1 MDEGAAVHHVALNDR
16 SIVGEQSTQLLRL
29 AARQAA
35 DEHLGGLQDKASIT
49 PDYYGQSGGAASFLR
64 TVFMYLFFSTTF
76 RCFFLLLKWRW
87 TTVHLTGSVTSDGY
101 FHGHIGS
108 YRHR

>member
-49 PDYYGQSGGAASFLR
+49 PDYYGQSGGAASLTLTYSIHVFIFLYN
-64 TVFMYLFFSTTF
+64 FSLFFSF
-76 RCFFLLLKWRW
+76 IEMEMDNCAPDRQCDQRWLLPRP
-87 TTVHLTGSVTSDGY
+87 
-101 FHGHIGS
+101 
-108 YRHR
+108 YR